1 MIGDESYHEHACLYD
16 LRVPELTVT
25 GMRVVHEVAA
35 RGSFTAAARALG
47 YTQSA
52 VSRQVNLTEQ
62 AAGTELF
69 ERLPRGVRPTAH
81 GALLLRRIASILERI
96 DSAMLEVEGLG
107 ATLTARLTLGAFP
120 TALAALVP
128 RALARVRTEHPAIR
142 VKIHEGGTIAQLR
155 RVRAGRTELAVIA
168 AGGGLEYDLD
178 DLQVDLLMHGAP
190 RLIVSAKHR
199 FAERGWVNVTELRDE
214 AWIVGEAERSGPQF
228 GPWPTLDHEVTIAH
242 SIRDW
247 TARLGL
253 VAAGLG
259 VAVIPSLLTP
269 ALPPGLR
276 AITVEDPR
284 PFRRE
289 VLVVTLPDRSPSTQ
303 VVIDALHHEA
313 SHLPQTP

>member
-1 MIGDESYHEHACLYD
+1 MSAIANTHTSRIFG
-16 LRVPELTVT
+16 VPELTVT
-25 GMRVVHEVAA
+25 GMRVVQEVAA
-35 RGSFTAAARALG
+35 RGSFSAAARALG

-52 VSRQVNLTEQ
+52 VSRQVSLTEQ

-69 ERLPRGVRPTAH
+69 ERLPRGVRLTAH
-81 GALLLRRIASILERI
+81 GAVLIGRIGSILDRI
-96 DSAMLEVEGLG
+96 DSAMLELEGLG
-107 ATLTARLTLGAFP
+107 KTLSERLTLGAFA

-128 RALARVRTEHPAIR
+128 RALARVRAEHPGVS

-155 RVRAGRTELAVIA
+155 RVRAGRTEIAVIA

-178 DLQVDLLMHGAP
+178 DLQVDLLMHGTP
-190 RLIVSAKHR
+190 RLIVSATHR

-214 AWIVGEAERSGPQF
+214 TWIVGEADRDGPQF
-228 GPWPTLDHEVTIAH
+228 GPWPTLDRDVTIAH
-242 SIRDW
+242 STRDW

-269 ALPPGLR
+269 ALPPGVR

-289 VLVVTLPDRSPSTQ
+289 VLVATLPDRSPSTQ
-303 VVIDALHHEA
+303 TVIDALHHEA
-313 SHLPQTP
+313 SLIRQNS